1 MLNLSQSTATTR
13 HTTRRLPVTA
23 GWPLVGALPA
33 LLRQPIA
40 FLHTARRQYGDLY
53 ALRLGPFQPIIL
65 NHPDHV
71 QHVLRDN
78 ARNYRKG
85 GKVWDIIRDLLGN
98 GLAVS
103 EGDYWLRQRRMLQ
116 PHFHRQRLAALTTLM
131 TEAIDEGLAGWAAH
145 STDRFDLE
153 KALAAITLKVITK
166 TMFGSGLSQAEID
179 QVAGAM
185 PIIGRYVISGVVTR
199 SLPRWLPMRSGDR
212 FREAC
217 QAVDTVLYDV
227 IARGRQALAEG
238 RYEDNLLAMLLNVV
252 DDESGERMTDQQ
264 VHDEAITIFMAG
276 YDTTAM
282 GLAWTLH
289 LLLQHPESLA
299 RLQAEIDQVLAGRTP
314 TFADLPHLPY
324 ARMVFQEALR
334 LYPPVAWL
342 PRTAI
347 ADDLIDGYPIP
358 AGATVIVP
366 IFVIQQHPA
375 FWPDAAE
382 FRPER
387 FAAAGATGTPSAQHP
402 FAWLPFGAGPRLCIG
417 RDFALMEG
425 QLMLAMALQRFRL
438 TPIADRPVTPR
449 LTMAMAPKNGV
460 WVQATVRQPS
470 I

>member
-1 MLNLSQSTATTR
+1 MLNLSRSTATVR

-23 GWPLVGALPA
+23 GWPLLGALPA

-40 FLHTARRQYGDLY
+40 FLHTARRQYGDIY

-65 NHPDHV
+65 NHPEHV

-78 ARNYRKG
+78 VRNYRKG
-85 GKVWDIIRDLLGN
+85 GKLWDIIRDLLGN

-131 TEAIDEGLAGWAAH
+131 TEAIDEGLTGWATH
-145 STDRFDLE
+145 NGDSFDLE

-185 PIIGRYVISGVVTR
+185 PIIGRYVLSGVVTR
-199 SLPRWLPMRSGDR
+199 SLPRWLPIRSGER
-212 FREAC
+212 FRQAC
-217 QAVDTVLYDV
+217 RAVDTVLYNV

-238 RYEDNLLAMLLNVV
+238 RYEDNLLAMLLNMV

-282 GLAWTLH
+282 GLTWTLH
-289 LLLQHPESLA
+289 LLLQHPEALA

-314 TFADLPHLPY
+314 TFADLPQLPY

-347 ADDLIDGYPIP
+347 ADDVIDGFPIP
-358 AGATVIVP
+358 AGATVVLP
-366 IFVIQQHPA
+366 IYIIQQHPA
-375 FWPDAAE
+375 FWSDAAV

-387 FAAAGATGTPSAQHP
+387 FAPTEAASSTSAQHP
-402 FAWLPFGAGPRLCIG
+402 YAWLPFGAGPRLCMG
-417 RDFALMEG
+417 REFALMEG
-425 QLMLAMALQRFRL
+425 QLVLAMALQRFRF
-438 TPIADRPVTPR
+438 TPVAERPVTPR
-449 LTMAMAPKNGV
+449 LTMAMAPKDGV
-460 WVQATVRQPS
+460 WVQAARR
-470 I
+470 